1 VSDTDA
7 PSDERFAKALARN
20 IPPTDDVQVLGPAV
34 APISVIRGRHRW
46 RLLVKA
52 GRDVDIQAFLRLWLK
67 DTKVK
72 GSLALQVDVDPYN
85 FL

>member
-1 VSDTDA
+1 VSDTDG
-7 PSDERFAKALARN
+7 PSAERFAKALVRN

-34 APISVIRGRHRW
+34 APIAVVRGRHRW

-52 GRDVDIQAFLRLWLK
+52 AREVDIQAFLRLWLK
-67 DTKVK
+67 DVKIK
-72 GSLALQVDVDPYN
+72 GSLALQVDVDPYS

>member
-7 PSDERFAKALARN
+7 ASAERFAKGLARSV
-20 IPPTDDVQVLGPAV
+20 PSTDDVQVLGPAV
-34 APISVIRGRHRW
+34 APIAVIRGRHRW

-52 GRDVDIQAFLRLWLK
+52 GREVDIQAFLRLWLT
-67 DTKVK
+67 DVKVK